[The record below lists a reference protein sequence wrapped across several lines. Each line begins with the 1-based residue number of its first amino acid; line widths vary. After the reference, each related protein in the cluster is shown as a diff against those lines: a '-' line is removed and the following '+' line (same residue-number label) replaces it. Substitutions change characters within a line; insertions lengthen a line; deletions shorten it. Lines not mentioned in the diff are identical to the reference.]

1 VKHQDTID
9 LTRRLLS
16 ASLDQLISLEF
27 ELPLPKGLELYRKAL
42 VAFHHSDVDQLSQVL
57 AAISDSPESWKNDV
71 PCLENLVRARLEY
84 RTATIQKENIPE
96 YIRQIPPPNDIW
108 AVEFSLFLAAACES
122 IDDFFHAMELYKQA
136 AQHAV
141 VHDMRG
147 KALRARFGTI
157 MIRKYQEP
165 ERKMIPDFHHLY
177 LEAKKLRHFPVAT
190 VALVN
195 ISQEYQKMGAGKVA
209 LKFAHRAVIIGS
221 RNIGSQE
228 YSLALAQRALIFAQ
242 AGRKVEAMQDFEEAR
257 LSPFKVVQGACA
269 ILEKMLRGE
278 GKDPPVISLT
288 YVWQEQMHELQIG
301 KKKIKLSPGEETL
314 LHFLSK
320 QPRNKFELMEHIFPD
335 ETDVL
340 VAENRLKNLLHR
352 LRKKAPGLLVFEN
365 EEYRLADNDLLSR
378 SAG

>member
-1 VKHQDTID
+1 
-9 LTRRLLS
+9 
-16 ASLDQLISLEF
+16 
-27 ELPLPKGLELYRKAL
+27 
-42 VAFHHSDVDQLSQVL
+42 
-57 AAISDSPESWKNDV
+57 
-71 PCLENLVRARLEY
+71 
-84 RTATIQKENIPE
+84 
-96 YIRQIPPPNDIW
+96 
-108 AVEFSLFLAAACES
+108 
-122 IDDFFHAMELYKQA
+122 
-136 AQHAV
+136 
-141 VHDMRG
+141 
-147 KALRARFGTI
+147 
-157 MIRKYQEP
+157 
-165 ERKMIPDFHHLY
+165 
-177 LEAKKLRHFPVAT
+177 
-190 VALVN
+190 
-195 ISQEYQKMGAGKVA
+195 
-209 LKFAHRAVIIGS
+209 
-221 RNIGSQE
+221 
-228 YSLALAQRALIFAQ
+228 
-242 AGRKVEAMQDFEEAR
+242 MQDFEEAR